1 MPVIF
6 TALLGAIM
14 TLSVVQSIIDS
25 HWTNFGL
32 PVLNTIAVGGLL
44 VGAIFG
50 SFPWLP
56 GSLSH
61 LLAGVLGLAWVIN
74 RIGPLLGPGLVTWR
88 DQATELLIRT
98 IILARVLENGGTGD
112 DLLLFITVLGLLAY
126 VLGYATLWL
135 LLRRGSAWWVVL
147 LNATL
152 LLINLTYASPKPPTV
167 LFFTFVGAALLVLVH
182 QNFQDRAQTWQDA
195 LLEYPDLL
203 GWRVVAS
210 GAMVV
215 TALIV
220 ITTFLPTAITSA
232 QVAHVWQ
239 RVRAPWQSIQSRWDQ
254 TFATINAPANTV
266 GGGFGNKS
274 LVLGGARTLG
284 TALVMEVSSPHF
296 DYWRATAYDRYDG
309 SLSWSNTTGELARAT
324 LGLDVAER
332 ARTPL
337 AAKAQMPLLD
347 TAEREVLTQ
356 TYTLRQDLTVPLVF
370 AATQPISV
378 SLPTLVEQ
386 SYLQNGNGPAVPNF
400 SDTSTIVAQ
409 QPLRAGSSYAVT
421 SLVPDADKASLRTA
435 SKSYPAW
442 VARYLQLPQSLPQ
455 RVRDQARSV
464 VEAAKAQNPYDVAES
479 IQAFLRT
486 MPYDEKIP
494 SPPEN
499 RDGVDYFLFDLRRGY
514 CDYFASAMVVMLRTQ
529 GVPARLVSGYA
540 GGTLNPKT
548 GRYEVRQNVAHT
560 WPEVYFPGYGWQR
573 FEPTPA
579 SYTAVPDRPETREQ
593 AQARA
598 QATDADK
605 LRQKNDPTLSDA
617 DALQREYLRRAGA
630 NANSS
635 SIQEAIRQREAEA
648 RRAWIQRGAVG
659 GGLGL
664 LLVAILVFARRGHN
678 LRPAARVYDRILRL
692 ARWAGMPAEPS
703 ATPAEVAARI
713 AERLPQQRQP
723 LQTVAAAYTRERYA
737 SDQGVAVTEVEPAWR
752 VLRWP
757 LLGALVGHLFGQ
769 SSGKGR
775 SVRRRA

>member
-1 MPVIF
+1 
-6 TALLGAIM
+6 M
-14 TLSVVQSIIDS
+14 TLAVVQSIIDS

-32 PVLNTIAVGGLL
+32 PVLITIALGGLL

-88 DQATELLIRT
+88 DQATELLIRS
-98 IILARVLENGGTGD
+98 IILARVVQNGGSGD

-147 LNATL
+147 LNATI

-182 QNFQDRAQTWQDA
+182 QNFQARAQTWQDA

-215 TALIV
+215 MALIV
-220 ITTFLPTAITSA
+220 ITTLLPTRITSA

-239 RVRAPWQSIQSRWDQ
+239 RVRDPWQNVQARWDR

-266 GGGFGNKS
+266 GGGFGNRS

-284 TALVMEVSSPHF
+284 NALVMEVSSSHF

-309 SLSWSNTTGELARAT
+309 SLSWLNTTGELARAT
-324 LGLDVAER
+324 LGLDIAER

-337 AAKAQMPLLD
+337 AAKTQMPLLD
-347 TAEREVLTQ
+347 TAERQVLTQ
-356 TYTLRQDLTVPLVF
+356 TYTLRQELTVPMIF

-378 SLPTLVEQ
+378 SLPILVEH
-386 SYLQNGNGPAVPNF
+386 SYLPNGKGASVPNF
-400 SDTSTIVAQ
+400 SDTSMIAAQ
-409 QPLRAGSSYAVT
+409 QPLRAGSSYSVA
-421 SLVPDADKASLRTA
+421 SLVPNADKTSLRA
-435 SKSYPAW
+435 AAKSYQPW
-442 VARYLQLPQSLPQ
+442 VVRYLQVPQSLPQ
-455 RVRDQARSV
+455 RVRDQARTV
-464 VEAAKAQNPYDVAES
+464 VESAKAQNPYDVAEA
-479 IQAFLRT
+479 IQAFLRK

-494 SPPEN
+494 SPPEK

-548 GRYEVRQNVAHT
+548 GRYEVRQNIAHT

-579 SYTAVPDRPETREQ
+579 SYTAVPDRAETREQ
-593 AQARA
+593 GQASA
-598 QATDADK
+598 LGTDVDS
-605 LRQKNDPTLSDA
+605 LRRKNDPGLTDA

-630 NANSS
+630 NANSGTV
-635 SIQEAIRQREAEA
+635 QDAIRQREAEA
-648 RRAWIQRGAVG
+648 RRRAWIQRGGVG
-659 GGLGL
+659 AGLGVML
-664 LLVAILVFARRGHN
+664 LAILAFVWRGHD
-678 LRPAARVYDRILRL
+678 LRPAARAYDRILRM

-703 ATPAEVAARI
+703 ATPTEVATRI
-713 AERLPQQRQP
+713 AERLPEQRQP

-737 SDQGVAVTEVEPAWR
+737 SDHGVTVTEVEPAWHA
-752 VLRWP
+752 LRWP
-757 LLGALVGHLFGQ
+757 LLGALVGHFFSH

-775 SVRRRA
+775 NVRRRI